1 MDIEVDP
8 PTPSGLDIIEDETS
22 ETGLG
27 LVIHSFEIRADEN
40 DNLFIFKEISKE
52 AARQILEEMPHIVI
66 NDKSN

>member
-1 MDIEVDP
+1 MDIEQP
-8 PTPSGLDIIEDETS
+8 APSGLDIIEDETS